1 MSEKSNVPEQAS
13 KTFREMMTLLGFQ
26 IEITDTKQD
35 RAITLFVNTDDPGRL
50 IGRKGKY
57 LESAEHL
64 LNSMLKREG
73 GDIPRVSIDVDG
85 YDRESH
91 NAPRE
96 AGGPAREGTQR
107 TPSSDRSERTERP
120 RANTEREDVDP
131 RILTQARDLAKEV
144 KQWGE
149 PKTLGPLGAKDRQA
163 VHKTLGE
170 DNNVRTES
178 GEEDERGRKT
188 ITILPADDHK

>member
-1 MSEKSNVPEQAS
+1 MSEKNNVPEQAT
-13 KTFREMMTLLGFQ
+13 KTFSEMMTRLGFQ
-26 IEITDTKQD
+26 IEITDAKED

-85 YDRESH
+85 YDRESR
-91 NAPRE
+91 NAPHE
-96 AGGPAREGTQR
+96 EGTAREGTQR
-107 TPSSDRSERTERP
+107 PRSAERPERTEQP
-120 RANTEREDVDP
+120 RANAERDDVDP
-131 RILTQARDLAKEV
+131 RILTQARDSAKEV

-149 PKTLGPLGAKDRQA
+149 PKTLGPLGPKDRKA
-163 VHKTLGE
+163 VHETLGE
-170 DNNVRTES
+170 DKNVRTES

-188 ITILPADDHK
+188 ITILPADDQK

>member
-1 MSEKSNVPEQAS
+1 MTDKSNVPQQAAN
-13 KTFREMMTLLGFQ
+13 TFSEMMSLLGFQ

-64 LNSMLKREG
+64 LNSMLKRDG
-73 GDIPRVSIDVDG
+73 GEIPRVSIDVDG
-85 YDRESH
+85 YDRESR

-96 AGGPAREGTQR
+96 GEGAPRGGAPRPR
-107 TPSSDRSERTERP
+107 SSERTERP
-120 RANTEREDVDP
+120 ERGQADTERNDVDP

-149 PKTLGPLGAKDRQA
+149 PKTLAPLGPQDRAA
-163 VHKTLGE
+163 VHQALGE
-170 DNNVRTES
+170 DGSVRTES

-188 ITILPADDHK
+188 ITILPADEQK